1 MIQGALS
8 MNTTAALIMAMMGLA
23 AGWFVPITAE
33 KLIAYK
39 FLKKKKEVPD
49 GKKYLSVISRL
60 ICMLI
65 SGILLAFTGLL
76 TNSVFNAVLYSIVMI
91 NAVLISVIDI
101 RVRMIP
107 NETVFLLAAVGL
119 VLLITAGDVMGIIQ
133 AVISVVVVM
142 SVFIALGSALGL
154 DSIGAGDVKLAGAM
168 ALVLGFPQIMYGLIG
183 MSGML
188 VIWIGIGLLLKKLT
202 LKSPLAFGPF
212 MMGGTVLAV
221 YIKLLGL

>member
-1 MIQGALS
+1 
-8 MNTTAALIMAMMGLA
+8 MNTTAALIMAMIGLA

-33 KLIAYK
+33 KLIAHK
-39 FLKKKKEVPD
+39 FLKKKKAVPD
-49 GKKYLSVISRL
+49 GGKYLSVSAKL
-60 ICMLI
+60 ICILV
-65 SGILLAFTGLL
+65 SGILLAVTGLL
-76 TNSVFNAVLYSIVMI
+76 TNSVLNAVLFSVVMF

-119 VLLITAGDVMGIIQ
+119 VLLITAGDIEGIFL

-142 SVFIALGSALGL
+142 FVFTALGSAMGL

-183 MSGML
+183 MSGLL
-188 VIWIGIGLLLKKLT
+188 VIWIGPGLLLKKLT
-202 LKSPLAFGPF
+202 LKSKLVFGPF
-212 MMGGTVLAV
+212 MMGGTVFAV